1 MLRRAAFLRISPT
14 SAGGPI
20 ASQPVSRTA
29 KIVIAL
35 VAAAFVLVVGVVGF
49 LAGRTAR
56 AVDAAGETLDEITG
70 EGPYTRLGPVTVQT
84 VRAMAE
90 LTTVEMVEYTTVEK
104 GDDRGWLNWAAG
116 DRIAMFVVARI
127 GAGIDLGAVG
137 PDDIYADPETGKVV
151 ITLPGASI
159 TYVAVDNQASH
170 VYDRDTGIFT
180 RGDPDLERAAR
191 LAAEELLTR
200 QALDTGLLARAEDQA
215 VEVLTSLLTGMG
227 YQDVRVAVGP

>member
-1 MLRRAAFLRISPT
+1 
-14 SAGGPI
+14 
-20 ASQPVSRTA
+20 VSRTA

-35 VAAAFVLVVGVVGF
+35 VAASFILVVGVVGF

-56 AVDAAGETLDEITG
+56 AVNAAGETFDQTLDEITG
-70 EGPYTRLGPVTVQT
+70 EGPFTRLGPVTVQT

-90 LTTVEMVEYTTVEK
+90 LTTVEVVEYTTVEK
-104 GDDRGWLNWAAG
+104 GNDRGWLNWAAG
-116 DRIAMFVVARI
+116 DKLSMFVVARI
-127 GAGIDLGAVG
+127 GAGVDLGAVRA
-137 PDDIYADPETGKVV
+137 DDIYADPGTGKVV
-151 ITLPGASI
+151 LTLPGAAI
-159 TYVAVDNQASH
+159 TYVAVDTQASH

-180 RGDPDLERAAR
+180 KGDPDLERAAR

-200 QALDTGLLARAEDQA
+200 QALDAGLLEKAENQA